1 VVDGNI
7 ENNNIRPKETAT
19 PKLPSKR
26 KLPQVSDMNQSAL
39 DVFREK
45 LLLKSY
51 SRHTQRTYYYEF
63 AQLLYVLKN
72 HPVSKLTPE
81 RLKDYFLYCVEKLQM
96 TESQMQSCINTVKFY
111 FEQVLGCE
119 KMFFDIPRPK
129 NPLQL
134 PKYISQSDI
143 KKLFAAVNNEKHAL
157 ILKMCYDMGLRV
169 SEVVSLKITDIDNG
183 NMQVLVARAK
193 GKKDRYVN
201 LPESILD
208 DLRNYYRSYKPEKYL
223 FEGQDGGKYS
233 VRSAQKVFENALKKA
248 RINKNVGIH
257 SLRHSF
263 ATHLLENGT
272 DISFIQ
278 HLLGHNDIKT
288 TMRYAKVA
296 QKSLKKVKSPLDDL

>member
-1 VVDGNI
+1 MVDKQI
-7 ENNNIRPKETAT
+7 ENNIKPKGTAK

-26 KLPQVSDMNQSAL
+26 KLPQVSNANQPAL
-39 DVFREK
+39 DAFREK

-72 HPVSKLTPE
+72 HPVGELTPE

-96 TESQMQSCINTVKFY
+96 TESQMQSRINAVKFY
-111 FEQVLGCE
+111 FEQVLGRE

-129 NPLQL
+129 NSSQL
-134 PKYISQSDI
+134 PKHISQTDI
-143 KKLFAAVNNEKHAL
+143 KKLFAAVENEKHTL
-157 ILKMCYDMGLRV
+157 ILKMCYGMGLRV
-169 SEVVSLKITDIDNG
+169 AEVVSLKITDIDSG
-183 NMQVLVARAK
+183 NMQVLIACAK

-201 LPESILD
+201 LPESILE
-208 DLRNYYRSYKPEKYL
+208 DLRNYYRSYKPAKYL

-248 RINKNVGIH
+248 GINKQVGIH
-257 SLRHSF
+257 ALRHSF

-278 HLLGHNDIKT
+278 QLLGHNDIKT

-296 QKSLKKVKSPLDDL
+296 QKNLKKIKSPLDNL